1 MVVGTELEPVFELAS
16 FGALL
21 VALVLSGLVLT
32 RFSRDGGLLSP
43 LRERLVLGVPWGT
56 MIVMAL
62 VYAIYLSVQG
72 GDEWGGPIVVGF
84 RSWSLWYPQGILFS
98 SFSHSSQGHVIGNL
112 LGTLAFAPIAEY
124 AFSHYPQ
131 QRGSQS
137 FGSWRANPFARIGVF
152 VVGVVLVGLAG
163 ALLVPGAVIGF
174 SGVVFA
180 FAGFAIV
187 TRPITTVLA
196 IVGIQVVSLLRRA
209 FITPFEVAV
218 TEPTVVTPSWA
229 NTALQGHLF
238 GLLVGV
244 ILAALLVQSRGDW
257 PRLRSIWFAALV
269 FAVSRSMHALYWYRG
284 ADEFVFFR
292 AIGTA
297 GVLLMSSLI
306 ALTVLSW
313 EEPFWEGSDM
323 SAGHVALGLLVAVLC
338 ALSLVG
344 VGYNLVSFTPDQ
356 GADDGIEVR
365 DYTVTYAED
374 VENEYISAF
383 DVPMVRES
391 LSVNMS
397 GVIVT
402 SGERNAWALD
412 TSKERLAQYGG
423 SLVVVGDATWRDT
436 VYINRTEWA
445 VATAGAEKN
454 TTYKVYGTH
463 DDEPRRLLY
472 TAEPALADPVVNGSR
487 IAVAPTEAFYEV
499 LVVDNGSVAGTAPI
513 PAHNETAE
521 VDGITFVREDDT
533 LYAVYEL
540 TRIAVATYRTGGQLD
555 TFSRPG

>member
-32 RFSRDGGLLSP
+32 RFSQDDRLLSP

-62 VYAIYLSVQG
+62 VYAIYLYVQG
-72 GDEWGGPIVVGF
+72 GEEWSGPIVVGF
-84 RSWSLWYPQGILFS
+84 RSWSLWYPQGILS
-98 SFSHSSQGHVIGNL
+98 
-112 LGTLAFAPIAEY
+112 EY

-131 QRGSQS
+131 QCGSQS

-180 FAGFAIV
+180 FAGFAVV

-209 FITPFEVAV
+209 FIAPFEVAV

-297 GVLLMSSLI
+297 GVLVMASLI

-313 EEPFWEGSDM
+313 EEPFWEGSDI

-383 DVPMVRES
+383 DVPVVRES

-423 SLVVVGDATWRDT
+423 SLVVVGDAT
-436 VYINRTEWA
+436 
-445 VATAGAEKN
+445 
-454 TTYKVYGTH
+454 
-463 DDEPRRLLY
+463 
-472 TAEPALADPVVNGSR
+472 
-487 IAVAPTEAFYEV
+487 
-499 LVVDNGSVAGTAPI
+499 
-513 PAHNETAE
+513 
-521 VDGITFVREDDT
+521 
-533 LYAVYEL
+533 
-540 TRIAVATYRTGGQLD
+540 
-555 TFSRPG
+555 